1 MNMKKLSKIIVV
13 GIFGLVLVAPYV
25 MASATFAENRML
37 LIAGKTSCKKG
48 NKSVGDYKILSK
60 SDENQI
66 DMHALKVD
74 CLGSEGSLFNTYVN
88 KDKSNVMFIKI
99 SDTSITVDT
108 YMSLQT
114 VKDTF
119 PISGKK

>member
-1 MNMKKLSKIIVV
+1 MKKLSRTVFI
-13 GIFGLVLVAPYV
+13 GILSAVLVVPHI
-25 MASATFAENRML
+25 MASATFAENRIL
-37 LIAGKTSCKKG
+37 LIAGKTSCGKA
-48 NKSVGDYKILSK
+48 NKSIGDYSLLQK

-66 DMHALKVD
+66 DIHAFKGD
-74 CLGSEGSLFNTYVN
+74 CVGTGSGSLFNTYVN
-88 KDKSNVMFIKI
+88 KDKSNVILVKI
-99 SDTSITVDT
+99 SDKSIIVET